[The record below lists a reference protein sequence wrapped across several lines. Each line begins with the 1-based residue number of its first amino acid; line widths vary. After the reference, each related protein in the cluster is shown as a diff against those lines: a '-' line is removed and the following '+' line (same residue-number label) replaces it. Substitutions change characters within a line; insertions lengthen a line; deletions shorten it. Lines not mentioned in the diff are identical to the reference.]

1 MNGAALLVV
10 NAVSKLFGGFV
21 ALADVSLS
29 VRPGERLGIIG
40 PNGSGKSTLINC
52 ICGSLA
58 TESVT
63 VWLAGTDVTQLPA
76 HRRARL
82 GVARSFQ
89 VPRPFSSMTLAE
101 NIAVPLEYVT
111 HRGSM
116 RSADVA
122 AQVPAILTQIGLGG
136 RADAYPASLTQ
147 VDLRK
152 LELARALASRP
163 RLLIL
168 DEVMAGLSAVEV
180 DEMLAILLAL
190 NGEGMTI
197 VMIEHIMRAIMRFS
211 ERVICLDAG
220 RILAQGT
227 PTQIVQDP
235 DVQRIYFGD

>member
-1 MNGAALLVV
+1 MNGALLAV

-21 ALADVSLS
+21 ALSDVSLT

-52 ICGSLA
+52 IGGSL
-58 TESVT
+58 
-63 VWLAGTDVTQLPA
+63 GTDSGSIWLSGADVTLLPA

-82 GVARSFQ
+82 GIARTFQ
-89 VPRPFSSMTLAE
+89 VPRPFVSMTLAE

-111 HRGSM
+111 HRKSLH
-116 RSADVA
+116 RSDVA
-122 AQVPAILTQIGLGG
+122 AQAHAILAQIGLGG
-136 RADAYPASLTQ
+136 RADASPASLTQ

-190 NGEGMTI
+190 NREGIAI

-220 RILAQGT
+220 RVLAHGT
-227 PTQIVQDP
+227 PAQIVQDR
-235 DVQRIYFGD
+235 DVQRIYLGD